1 LIELKDDITVRNY
14 VTENDLKIR
23 MVSLLAKFDE
33 MKHILKRVSESSEV
47 NDEFIKSVYSVQVK
61 ETINLQSKIDGL
73 IEDELK
79 ILYKDEN

>member
-1 LIELKDDITVRNY
+1 MIELKDDITVKNY

-33 MKHILKRVSESSEV
+33 MKHNLKRVSESSKV
-47 NDEFIKSVYSVQVK
+47 NDDFIKSVYSVQVK

-79 ILYKDEN
+79 ILYIDEN

>member
-1 LIELKDDITVRNY
+1 MIELKDDITVRNY